1 MSLICLYAV
10 AESQAVVQGI
20 FQSTLIATVLG
31 THISSISAINPELR
45 LSNKPGGALVLSI
58 QAVSHSTC

>member
-1 MSLICLYAV
+1 MLSLSL
-10 AESQAVVQGI
+10 VQGI

-45 LSNKPGGALVLSI
+45 SSNKPVGALVLSI
-58 QAVSHSTC
+58 QAVSHGHCKLVIHAT

>member
-1 MSLICLYAV
+1 MLPLNGL
-10 AESQAVVQGI
+10 QGI

-45 LSNKPGGALVLSI
+45 SSNKPIGALVLSI
-58 QAVSHSTC
+58 QAVSHHRYRLHAT